1 MNTIEPIDTFTEPAW
16 RNAVTRA
23 LNALVAAHNERVRD
37 NEGWHLL
44 PSGHS
49 VRYVP
54 ANEPA
59 SLAEKLRRDP
69 EGADEADLH
78 EWSPQFQEQLSAERR
93 RIEAHE

>member
-1 MNTIEPIDTFTEPAW
+1 MNTIEPIDTFTDPAW

-23 LNALVAAHNERVRD
+23 LNALVAAHNEKVM
-37 NEGWHLL
+37 
-44 PSGHS
+44 
-49 VRYVP
+49 P
-54 ANEPA
+54 AT
-59 SLAEKLRRDP
+59 LAEKLRRDP